1 MSVYE
6 ATPTRFVLLGDS
18 AWVKFQNA
26 FVSLIFLTSFYVK
39 IEPEL
44 CDLVFFLALAVFYRS
59 GLKITPTIMPLTALL
74 ILYNVGGILSYMKVR
89 DDLEF
94 ESYKFVFTT
103 FYMSLSGIFF
113 AAYITE
119 APAKHYLLIM
129 RAYWTGATIAAILGL
144 IGYFHFTPYSTY
156 FTLFDRAIGGFKDP
170 NVFSTYL
177 VLPAVGMLQALALG
191 TIRRTPLN
199 FLRVGIILMGLFL
212 AFSRGAWINITLSTT
227 LMMVLTF
234 FLAPTLKSRA
244 NIAFSAVAAVGAV
257 VVMIILLMSI
267 PEVRFLFLDRL
278 TLVKNY
284 DAGETGRF
292 GNQLNSIPLLLQYP
306 LGLGPYQ
313 FGVVFRENPHNSF
326 INAFS
331 SFGWLGGIT
340 YLAMVSSNLYV
351 GLRTIFK
358 RTAFQPYAI
367 TAFSCLVA
375 VTFQAVQ
382 IDTEHWRH
390 LWWIIGLNWGFFAAC
405 HGAAKT
411 ADSTQNLDCWQPQT
425 KQS

>member
-1 MSVYE
+1 MSTY
-6 ATPTRFVLLGDS
+6 ATEPDRVILLGEN
-18 AWVKFQNA
+18 ARIKLQNA
-26 FVSLIFLTSFYVK
+26 FISLIFLTSFYVT
-39 IEPEL
+39 IEPAV
-44 CDLVFFLALAVFYRS
+44 CDLIFFFTLVLFYRS
-59 GLKITPTIMPLTALL
+59 GLKITPTIMPLMALL

-89 DDLEF
+89 DDLDYG
-94 ESYKFVFTT
+94 SYKFVFTT
-103 FYMSLSGIFF
+103 FYMSLSGIFI
-113 AAYITE
+113 AAYIAE

-144 IGYFHFTPYSTY
+144 IGYFHFTSFSSY
-156 FTLFDRAIGGFKDP
+156 FTLNDRATGGFKDP

-191 TIRRTPLN
+191 TIKRSPFN

-212 AFSRGAWINITLSTT
+212 AFSRGAWINVMLSTG

-234 FLAPTLKSRA
+234 FLAPTMRA
-244 NIAFSAVAAVGAV
+244 RTNIAFSAVAAIGAV
-257 VVMIILLMSI
+257 IVMIIFLMSI

-313 FGVVFRENPHNSF
+313 FALVFRENPHNSF
-326 INAFS
+326 VNAFS

-351 GLRTIFK
+351 GLRTVFK
-358 RTAFQPYAI
+358 RTEFQPYAI
-367 TAFSCLVA
+367 TAFACLVA
-375 VTFQAVQ
+375 VSLQAVQ

-390 LWWIIGLNWGFFAAC
+390 LWWIIGLNWGFFAASQL
-405 HGAAKT
+405 ATTKA
-411 ADSTQNLDCWQPQT
+411 ADSSNLDCWQPAAARI
-425 KQS
+425 